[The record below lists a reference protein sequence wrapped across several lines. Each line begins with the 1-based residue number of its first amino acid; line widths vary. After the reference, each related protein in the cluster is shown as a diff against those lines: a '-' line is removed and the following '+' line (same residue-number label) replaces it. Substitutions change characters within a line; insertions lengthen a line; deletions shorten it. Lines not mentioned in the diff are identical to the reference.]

1 MGKWALS
8 EPNSQRPELHGENAA
23 PSEPGLKDS
32 YLGIDAPGFRIPCRW
47 HFVSR
52 ARFRIA
58 LALCVMRFGAGLV
71 LRPGALAGQVRNDLA
86 GACLPGV
93 TFTNDKNLFRFSHH
107 FRFVPGKKS
116 NQVCQF

>member
-1 MGKWALS
+1 VEDLEDRRQK
-8 EPNSQRPELHGENAA
+8 SQRHDKTPLL
-23 PSEPGLKDS
+23 EP
-32 YLGIDAPGFRIPCRW
+32 AVPCRNPRRVPCRW

-58 LALCVMRFGAGLV
+58 SALCVMRFGAG
-71 LRPGALAGQVRNDLA
+71 LAGQVRNDLA

-93 TFTNDKNLFRFSHH
+93 PLTNSKNLFRFSHH